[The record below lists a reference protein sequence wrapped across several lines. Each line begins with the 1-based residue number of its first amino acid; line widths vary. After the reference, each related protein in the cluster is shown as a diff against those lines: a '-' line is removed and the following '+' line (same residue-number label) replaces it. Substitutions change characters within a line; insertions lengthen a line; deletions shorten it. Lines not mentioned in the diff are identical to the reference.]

1 MDSDMK
7 ESPASVG
14 GVALASSCPYCH
26 SAAIRPRYRQH
37 FHKINPTYG
46 PFDFFV
52 CAACGC
58 GFNNPM
64 PSNEQ
69 LKSFYSSYSSGMPEE
84 YRSAMLEYE
93 DSSWHSQIARDLV
106 DLAGKHRLQ
115 PGFTWLDVGSG
126 AGEIA
131 GKLSKLA
138 PASRG
143 TCIDLHPAP
152 EYMQDSQVRWLQH
165 DINADFSRD
174 VAEKFQLVYASAVL
188 EHVVNPEK
196 FLINC
201 LKLTEPG
208 GVLYLF
214 CPDYSSLASKVMG
227 QKWPY
232 YLPGEHVTLPTKK
245 SVRTC
250 LDGISRSG
258 EVGEINFRVGGK
270 RISYSVQYMLFA
282 LNLRW
287 LGKML
292 PFNFS
297 LKFPT
302 GALEAVIVRL

>member
-1 MDSDMK
+1 MK
-7 ESPASVG
+7 ESPVSG
-14 GVALASSCPYCH
+14 GEGVLASCCPYCH
-26 SAAIRPRYRQH
+26 SAAIRLRYGQH
-37 FHKINPTYG
+37 YHKMNPAYG

-52 CAACGC
+52 CEACGG

-69 LKSFYSSYSSGMPEE
+69 LMSFYSSYSNGMPEE

-93 DSSWHSQIARDLV
+93 DSSWHSQIARNLI
-106 DLAGKHRLQ
+106 DLAGKHGLQ
-115 PGFTWLDVGSG
+115 PAFTWLDVGSG

-131 GKLSKLA
+131 RKLSKLT

-152 EYMQDSQVRWLQH
+152 ESMHESQIRWLQY
-165 DINADFSRD
+165 DINADFSSD
-174 VAEKFQLVYASAVL
+174 IAEKFQLVYASAVL
-188 EHVVNPEK
+188 EHVVDPKK
-196 FLINC
+196 FLTNC

-208 GVLYLF
+208 GVLYFF
-214 CPDYSSLASKVMG
+214 CPDYSSLASRVMG

-245 SVRTC
+245 SVRAC
-250 LDGISRSG
+250 LDAISRSG
-258 EVGEINFRVGGK
+258 EVGEISFRVGGK
-270 RISYSVQYMLFA
+270 RVSYSVQYMLFA
-282 LNLRW
+282 LNLRR

-297 LKFPT
+297 LQFPT